1 MELPTAGQSAASL
14 WDHDLTDILSIL
26 GDENNPISFNLS
38 ENDLLSILDGGDGQ
52 LFSPSQF
59 TGEPE
64 QRTLQD
70 TLSIHNTP
78 SDQTKVQNQPVMQF
92 QRTLSPGTKM
102 ESNDSVLLETAEQ
115 VGIGQAF
122 SGQDTGTVQID
133 VIANTTQATNQSPSN
148 SNTPY
153 DMNGTVQKTGAT
165 PRGVKRPVD
174 NQYREVESTKK
185 ETTRGNTQARKKFRN
200 PTQSTNNLFRILGLI
215 LQAFKSPLTSDLE
228 EYYIRVLNRA
238 LFEIRNAHQFLQQS
252 QGNTCI

>member
-1 MELPTAGQSAASL
+1 MELTAAEQSAASL
-14 WDHDLTDILSIL
+14 WDQDLTDILSIL

-52 LFSPSQF
+52 LLSPSQF
-59 TGEPE
+59 TGVLEL
-64 QRTLQD
+64 RTLQD
-70 TLSIHNTP
+70 APSIHNTP

-92 QRTLSPGTKM
+92 QRTLSLGTRM
-102 ESNDSVLLETAEQ
+102 ESNDSALLENAEQ

-148 SNTPY
+148 RNTPY
-153 DMNGTVQKTGAT
+153 DMNGMQKTGAS
-165 PRGVKRPVD
+165 PRGVKRSID
-174 NQYREVESTKK
+174 NQCREIESTEKK
-185 ETTRGNTQARKKFRN
+185 TIRGNTQARKKFRN

-228 EYYIRVLNRA
+228 EHYIRVLNRA
-238 LFEIRNAHQFLQQS
+238 LFEIRNAHRFLQ
-252 QGNTCI
+252 

>member
-1 MELPTAGQSAASL
+1 MELTAAEQSAASL
-14 WDHDLTDILSIL
+14 WDQDLTDILSIL

-59 TGEPE
+59 TGELE
-64 QRTLQD
+64 LRTLQD
-70 TLSIHNTP
+70 APSIHNTP

-92 QRTLSPGTKM
+92 QRTLSLGTKM
-102 ESNDSVLLETAEQ
+102 ESNDSVLLKNAEQ

-148 SNTPY
+148 RNTPY
-153 DMNGTVQKTGAT
+153 DMNGTMQKTGAS
-165 PRGVKRPVD
+165 PRGVKRSID
-174 NQYREVESTKK
+174 NQCREIESTEKK
-185 ETTRGNTQARKKFRN
+185 TTGDNTQARKKFRN

-228 EYYIRVLNRA
+228 EHYIRVLNRA

-252 QGNTCI
+252 QGNT

>member
-1 MELPTAGQSAASL
+1 MELTVAGQSAASL
-14 WDHDLTDILSIL
+14 WDQDLTDILSIL

-52 LFSPSQF
+52 LFSPSQI
-59 TGEPE
+59 TDELE
-64 QRTLQD
+64 LRTLQD
-70 TLSIHNTP
+70 APSIHNTP

-92 QRTLSPGTKM
+92 QRTLNLGTKM
-102 ESNDSVLLETAEQ
+102 ESNDSVLLENAEQ
-115 VGIGQAF
+115 VEIGQAF

-148 SNTPY
+148 CNTPY
-153 DMNGTVQKTGAT
+153 DMNGMQKTGAS
-165 PRGVKRPVD
+165 PRGVKRSID
-174 NQYREVESTKK
+174 NQCREIESTEKK
-185 ETTRGNTQARKKFRN
+185 TIGDNTQARKKFRN

-228 EYYIRVLNRA
+228 EHYIRVLNRA

-252 QGNTCI
+252 QGNT